1 MPELQPQ
8 LSQEQVTRLNKFYD
22 EFLLDEISWD
32 DAADEMSEHIA
43 KLAREEDVKLSVQ
56 VISKWI
62 QNRQIEKEK
71 KKNSQAREGQ
81 SVQNKE
87 KTVDTIL
94 AEVVGE
100 AGPVLVPQKMKL
112 LMLAIPHHH
121 PSLI

>member
-1 MPELQPQ
+1 M
-8 LSQEQVTRLNKFYD
+8 
-22 EFLLDEISWD
+22 DEISWD

-43 KLAREEDVKLSVQ
+43 KLAKEEDVKLSEQ

-71 KKNSQAREGQ
+71 KKNSQAGEGQ
-81 SVQNKE
+81 SVPNKE

-94 AEVVGE
+94 GEVVGE

-112 LMLAIPHHH
+112 LILAIHHLH
-121 PSLI
+121 HSLMQKIFLRH

>member
-1 MPELQPQ
+1 M
-8 LSQEQVTRLNKFYD
+8 
-22 EFLLDEISWD
+22 DEISWD

-43 KLAREEDVKLSVQ
+43 KLAKEEDVKLSEQ

-71 KKNSQAREGQ
+71 KKNSQAGEGQ
-81 SVQNKE
+81 SVPNKE

-100 AGPVLVPQKMKL
+100 AGLVLVPQKMKL
-112 LMLAIPHHH
+112 LVLAIHHLH
-121 PSLI
+121 HSLMQKNFFEVLGLV

>member
-1 MPELQPQ
+1 M
-8 LSQEQVTRLNKFYD
+8 
-22 EFLLDEISWD
+22 DEISWD

-43 KLAREEDVKLSVQ
+43 KLAKEEDVKLSEQ

-71 KKNSQAREGQ
+71 KKNSQAGEGQ
-81 SVQNKE
+81 SVPNKE

-100 AGPVLVPQKMKL
+100 AGLVLVPQKMKL
-112 LMLAIPHHH
+112 LILAIHHLH
-121 PSLI
+121 HSLMQKIFFELLGLV

>member
-1 MPELQPQ
+1 M
-8 LSQEQVTRLNKFYD
+8 
-22 EFLLDEISWD
+22 DEISWD

-112 LMLAIPHHH
+112 LILAIHHLH
-121 PSLI
+121 HSLMQKIFLRH

>member
-1 MPELQPQ
+1 M
-8 LSQEQVTRLNKFYD
+8 
-22 EFLLDEISWD
+22 DEISWD
-32 DAADEMSEHIA
+32 DAADEMSEHIR
-43 KLAREEDVKLSVQ
+43 KLAAQEDVKLSEQ

-81 SVQNKE
+81 SVPNKE

-100 AGPVLVPQKMKL
+100 TGLVLVPQKIKICNTSSSSFIDAKNFFEAL
-112 LMLAIPHHH
+112 GLV
-121 PSLI
+121 